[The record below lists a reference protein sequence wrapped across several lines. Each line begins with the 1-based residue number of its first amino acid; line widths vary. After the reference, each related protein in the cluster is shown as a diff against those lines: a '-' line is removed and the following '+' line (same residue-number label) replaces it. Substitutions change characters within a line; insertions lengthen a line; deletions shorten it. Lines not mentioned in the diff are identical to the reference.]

1 MSRNQS
7 HRTRIMIRP
16 GTMLAIALALVW
28 TTAAHAQPGAPI
40 EWVQTSLTE
49 PSGRLYTP
57 SSGALFVRT
66 AIGLSR
72 SDDGG
77 TIWSAVT
84 LPPETPVPTWGL
96 GWPGSIEV
104 DPTNHTTIYATSP
117 NGVYKTDDDA
127 QSWRVILPPDPAFP
141 DLGQIAV
148 SPADNRLVYVTLT
161 NRGSNQLRL
170 LRSSDGGST
179 WETVHGRE
187 VSVHVSCD
195 WVVHLLQAHRTDPN
209 RVFIATTCPRTSSF
223 ADVEQSL
230 DRGATW
236 TMFRTSSLSIPGRVL
251 VVGDSAPGVILLPV
265 NKDSRGGGSLL
276 ARSHDDGATWTTLL
290 EFSGGGGASGGG
302 PNVGIGAVAVDPTAP
317 DRLVIALN
325 ASMTGER
332 LDSQIRLSTDS
343 GTTWTEIGPPDFPRT
358 SDLAYGI
365 DGRTIYAS
373 TASGV
378 WRATAP

>member
-7 HRTRIMIRP
+7 HPCRFTIRL
-16 GTMLAIALALVW
+16 GSFLAMALALVW
-28 TTAAHAQPGAPI
+28 TTIAQAQVTPEI
-40 EWVQTSLTE
+40 EWTLTSLAEQTY
-49 PSGRLYTP
+49 RLYTP

-84 LPPETPVPTWGL
+84 LPPETPVPTWGP

-117 NGVYKTDDDA
+117 NGVHKTDDDA

-170 LRSSDGGST
+170 LRSSDGGAT

-290 EFSGGGGASGGG
+290 EFSGGGSASGGG
-302 PNVGIGAVAVDPTAP
+302 PSVGIGALAVDPTAP
-317 DRLVIALN
+317 NRLVLALN
-325 ASMTGER
+325 SSMRGQK
-332 LDSQIRLSTDS
+332 LDSQIRLSDD
-343 GTTWTEIGPPDFPRT
+343 GGATWTDVTPPDFPKIN
-358 SDLAYGI
+358 DVKFGI
-365 DGRTIYAS
+365 DGRTMFVA
-373 TASGV
+373 TEAGL
-378 WRATAP
+378 WRSARG